1 MKIWRL
7 FRLSLCFSNCLL
19 ELLLSRWK
27 DKLVF
32 EPSKKQGASILM
44 NWQITF
50 KCMMFWCSSIWPG
63 VNDDEWSGSFMFMV
77 MIDNVFYALQCMNFS
92 IVSTH
97 ISFFLQFIYT
107 YLGNYLAL
115 VTISDTFLVEEWKR

>member
-1 MKIWRL
+1 
-7 FRLSLCFSNCLL
+7 
-19 ELLLSRWK
+19 
-27 DKLVF
+27 
-32 EPSKKQGASILM
+32 
-44 NWQITF
+44 
-50 KCMMFWCSSIWPG
+50 
-63 VNDDEWSGSFMFMV
+63 MFMV